1 MNDNNYKFNV
11 SKSDFKGVSK
21 FNIDCRYIKPPA
33 PKNIPEKRMKYELAI
48 DLAKN
53 ILPEKDCRYYAIL
66 SGKFIAGDFIE
77 AFITEHNLHVK
88 KLTISTLSM
97 SENNVDSLNN
107 LFVGGYVDSLDLII
121 SDYFFSHERHNLIPY
136 IYKVLDIENKFQ
148 LAVAGTHCK
157 LCLIETHDGLF
168 FTIHGSANLRSS
180 ASIEH
185 FMIEEG
191 YDMYSFNL
199 EVQEK
204 IIETYKTIN
213 KAVRNE
219 KLWNA
224 INK

>member
-1 MNDNNYKFNV
+1 M
-11 SKSDFKGVSK
+11 S
-21 FNIDCRYIKPPA
+21 
-33 PKNIPEKRMKYELAI
+33 L
-48 DLAKN
+48 
-53 ILPEKDCRYYAIL
+53 
-66 SGKFIAGDFIE
+66 
-77 AFITEHNLHVK
+77 
-88 KLTISTLSM
+88 
-97 SENNVDSLNN
+97 SENNVDSFNN
-107 LFVGGYVDSLDLII
+107 LFVGEYVDSLDLII
-121 SDYFFSHERHNLIPY
+121 SDFFFSHERHNMIPY

-168 FTIHGSANLRSS
+168 FTMHGSANLRSS